1 VLCRNKE
8 ARKHLAESHGTPA
21 MELEFESAYADI
33 QTKEEQNKTHID
45 KHAT

>member
-8 ARKHLAESHGTPA
+8 ARKRLAESNGTPA
-21 MELEFESAYADI
+21 VELEFESAHADI
-33 QTKEEQNKTHID
+33 QTKDEQNKTHID